1 MKILVGIALTLAF
14 LIVAIGDVMAWS
26 VARPVLSDAATLVP
40 VFGVRQRH
48 ANYCPT
54 ADTSTGDFNCHPS
67 KAPRR

>member
-48 ANYCPT
+48 ANYCPN
-54 ADTSTGDFNCHPS
+54 GGYVNGRFYCHPS